1 MSTFPKSDSSY
12 SNTRRSLRA
21 RLELRGMLWCRPSCP
36 VHLVPPRHARM
47 CGRVRLCA
55 VPTVW
60 APAAPLMRTYET
72 FH

>member
-21 RLELRGMLWCRPSCP
+21 RLELRGMLWCRPSFP

-47 CGRVRLCA
+47 CGRVRFVRGADGLGA
-55 VPTVW
+55 RSS
-60 APAAPLMRTYET
+60 ANAHL
-72 FH
+72 